1 MGNVVSNTADI
12 LAILGGATTLII
24 GIFGA
29 IRLSR
34 CQTVRCCWGCI
45 DLINKPLGDVKPFSL
60 LGAARPPGAPPGAP
74 PDAPPG
80 ASLGAP
86 PGAPAGSPAGNPSGA
101 SLGGLTPSNS
111 EGYISPIII

>member
-34 CQTVRCCWGCI
+34 CQTVRCCWGCV
-45 DLINKPLGDVKPFSL
+45 DLINKPPGD
-60 LGAARPPGAPPGAP
+60 ATPPGVAKPPTPPG
-74 PDAPPG
+74 G
-80 ASLGAP
+80 AQT
-86 PGAPAGSPAGNPSGA
+86 PAAVGDLPRTLPALFPSASPNT
-101 SLGGLTPSNS
+101 LTPSNS
-111 EGYISPIII
+111 EVFINPVNI